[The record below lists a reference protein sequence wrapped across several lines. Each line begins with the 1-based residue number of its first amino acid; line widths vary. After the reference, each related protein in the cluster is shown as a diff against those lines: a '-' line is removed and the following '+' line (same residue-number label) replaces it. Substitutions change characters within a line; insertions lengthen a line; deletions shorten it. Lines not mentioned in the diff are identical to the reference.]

1 MRDRRA
7 RQQQQDVRVARMFEL
22 YGKRYIRRGDRRVML
37 ALLSGAGNLSGARV
51 YLAAGIGSG
60 SFYTVVDRL
69 EQRGYVWRERREPR
83 FGEEMASFRYRLTPA
98 GRVALL
104 ELLGL
109 EEYEP
114 GGGWEP
120 APAWPGREA
129 AG

>member
-1 MRDRRA
+1 MRRNQEHYA
-7 RQQQQDVRVARMFEL
+7 GSAWMFEL
-22 YGKRYIRRGDRRVML
+22 YGRRRIRRGDRRVML

-51 YLAAGIGSG
+51 YLAAGIGPG
-60 SFYTVVDRL
+60 SFYPVVTRL

-83 FGEEMASFRYRLTPA
+83 YGEGMASFRYRLTPA
-98 GRVALL
+98 GRAAVL

-120 APAWPGREA
+120 APGHPDQEA